1 MLRIESIKDGTVIDH
16 ITAGQALNVLKILYI
31 TPSSKETVS
40 MVMNVSSKKI
50 KRKDI
55 VKIENRMLKKEE
67 LNKIAL
73 IATNATI
80 NIIKD
85 YKVVEKYNVKVP
97 EVVKGIIKCRNRNC
111 ITNLEEIDT
120 KFKLESKDP
129 LILKCAY
136 CEMKIDIIEFL

>member
-16 ITAGQALNVLKILYI
+16 ITAGQALNVLKILHI
-31 TPSSKETVS
+31 MSSSKETVS

-50 KRKDI
+50 NRKDI
-55 VKIENRMLKKEE
+55 VKIEGRSLKKEE

-85 YKVVEKYNVKVP
+85 YKVVDKYNVKVP
-97 EVVKGIIKCRNRNC
+97 DIVKGIIRCKNRNC
-111 ITNLEEIDT
+111 ITNIEEIDT

-136 CEMKIDIIEFL
+136 CELKIDFIDFL

>member
-16 ITAGQALNVLKILYI
+16 ITAGQALNVLKILHI

-40 MVMNVSSKKI
+40 MAMNVSSKKI

-97 EVVKGIIKCRNRNC
+97 EIVKGIIKCRNRNC

-136 CEMKIDIIEFL
+136 CEMKTDTIEFL